1 MSNFDY
7 YIAVDTDGKTIA
19 EGESLGAV
27 EAQANDYCDKT
38 GKKIII
44 NGHYSQPNRYEEG
57 GRMLVSEDVLDE
69 GEEVL
74 TVTPNN

>member
-7 YIAVDTDGKTIA
+7 YIAVDPDGKTIA

-44 NGHYSQPNRYEEG
+44 NGHYSRSNKTYDGDR
-57 GRMLVSEDVLDE
+57 LLISEDLLDE
-69 GEEVL
+69 GEELL
-74 TVTPNN
+74 TITPNN